1 MTQPSCI
8 ITHPKPVPDASQ
20 NTSKGFSIS
29 GCAKIG
35 AEVNKV
41 RKVSKAASHSK
52 VHTNFSSFLKKSCHW
67 IGNFGEVQNEPMV
80 VTC

>member
-1 MTQPSCI
+1 MTQSSYI
-8 ITHPKPVPDASQ
+8 RTHPKMVPDASQ

-41 RKVSKAASHSK
+41 RKVLKAASHSES
-52 VHTNFSSFLKKSCHW
+52 TNTSYLSKAILSLAWQFWRCP
-67 IGNFGEVQNEPMV
+67 E
-80 VTC
+80 